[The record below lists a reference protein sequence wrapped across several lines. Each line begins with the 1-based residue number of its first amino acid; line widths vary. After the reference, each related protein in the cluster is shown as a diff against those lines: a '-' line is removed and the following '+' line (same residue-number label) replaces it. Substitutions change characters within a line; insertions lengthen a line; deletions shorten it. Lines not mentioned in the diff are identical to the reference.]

1 MNYGVLHITTCG
13 TNSFPFKNK
22 IAYYLYSRQAD
33 VFFFFLSM
41 KKKTIRL
48 TRVRIDIIVERT
60 IRNAGVHHVPADE
73 GVCLHFRSVR
83 IRFSTEIFASF
94 MI

>member
-1 MNYGVLHITTCG
+1 MVCCTSQRAAPILFH
-13 TNSFPFKNK
+13 SK
-22 IAYYLYSRQAD
+22 IKLRIIYTAD
-33 VFFFFLSM
+33 KRTFFFFLSM

-83 IRFSTEIFASF
+83 IRFSTEIFVSF